1 MNPSVIG
8 ADVDAC
14 FAHFTRRIGDL
25 ALQSE
30 ANRARVA
37 QLGGT
42 ELLVALLQRA
52 SDDAVLHGAAVAL
65 SNLALTEGG
74 RQGVRDAGTV
84 TLISHRAAPLSS
96 SHL

>member
-1 MNPSVIG
+1 MQSVAYASAMNPSVIG

-30 ANRARVA
+30 ANRSRVA
-37 QLGGT
+37 QLGGS

-52 SDDAVLHGAAVAL
+52 SDDAVLEGAAVAL
-65 SNLALTEGG
+65 SNFADTMSVVILNPPP
-74 RQGVRDAGTV
+74 Q
-84 TLISHRAAPLSS
+84 AA
-96 SHL
+96 